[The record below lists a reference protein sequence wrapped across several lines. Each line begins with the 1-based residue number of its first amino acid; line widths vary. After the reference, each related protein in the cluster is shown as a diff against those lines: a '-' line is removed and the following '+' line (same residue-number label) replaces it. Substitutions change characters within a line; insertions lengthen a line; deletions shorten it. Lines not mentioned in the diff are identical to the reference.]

1 MIRVEPHEVLN
12 HLVDETES
20 RLVDDPDIE
29 AFAASTATTG
39 YHARR
44 MFFILGRRA
53 TVRVCTS
60 TAGDRRRGGDRRL
73 KTCCR
78 LRCVTD
84 MDLSGHLFERFV
96 Q

>member
-1 MIRVEPHEVLN
+1 MADQIGRDHYRHARERSRQNRTTMIRVEPHEVLN

-20 RLVDDPDIE
+20 RLVDYTDIE

-60 TAGDRRRGGDRRL
+60 TAGGPPPRR
-73 KTCCR
+73 
-78 LRCVTD
+78 
-84 MDLSGHLFERFV
+84 
-96 Q
+96 